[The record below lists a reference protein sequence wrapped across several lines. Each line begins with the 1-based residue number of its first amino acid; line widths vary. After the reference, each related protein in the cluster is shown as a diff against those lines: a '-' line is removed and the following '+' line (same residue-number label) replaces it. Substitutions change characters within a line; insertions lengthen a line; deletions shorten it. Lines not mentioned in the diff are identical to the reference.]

1 MPPWCEFVQI
11 VPLTMSLRWCTV
23 IARLGF
29 WTFALVSAIAA
40 SACVVEAQTYDVA
53 PGTPAG
59 SQSQTGQSKPSD
71 QPLGWGSNIQNARL
85 ARAAEQALQH
95 GDHVL
100 ALEYAQR
107 AAQATPNDPQL
118 WFLLGYAAR
127 LNGRQ
132 SLSVDSYSRGLRLS
146 PSSLEG
152 LSGLAQTY
160 SIMGRTEDAERL
172 LKQVVSADPRRRDD
186 ALLLG
191 DLYMRS
197 ADYTEALD
205 WLGRA
210 ERIQPGARSELLM
223 ALSYQHLKQMDM
235 ANRYLELA
243 KGRDPNNPDVQRTMA
258 GYYREVGSN
267 SEAIAALKSILNPK
281 PDVIAE
287 LAYTCQLDGKADDSA
302 RLYAQAANAD
312 PKDLDLQFAAAQA
325 EVADGSIDTA
335 KPFLSR
341 AAAIDAGH
349 YRLHAIRGE
358 IARLQERDQDAVME
372 YTAALASLPSSP
384 AEGPLYGIQMHM
396 DLVEVYRDMANDGAS
411 TRQLQIAQAEINA
424 LDEHEFARGQFLR
437 LRALIKMNAGD
448 LDGALADIKEDL
460 ATDPH
465 DRNSLQLNGDILMK
479 LGRTD
484 DAISVYKQ
492 ILASDPAN
500 RFALTSLGYAS
511 HAVGHDKDAEEYF
524 LRLAEVEPSLYVPY
538 LALGDFYTARHD
550 FTKAQVA
557 YSKGYALDSRKPLI
571 LAGGMNAAIEGH
583 DLDLA
588 ATWLSRVT
596 SGMQQ
601 NPQILREKERYLSF
615 KGHYQASAAVGWK
628 AIKVLPRDRDVV
640 VYLAYDLL
648 HLAQYDELLTLTS
661 KYLTVFPNEP
671 DIPLL
676 EGYVHKYQGLL
687 EQARRDFSETL
698 KRDPN
703 VTTAYV
709 NRGYMLN
716 DLHQPEAAAED
727 FEAAL
732 KREPD
737 NGEAHLGLAYAS
749 LDLHKPQAA
758 LRQAELAEL
767 ALGDSRDVH
776 MIRATAYGRQG
787 MLTKAAGEYRD
798 ALKFTPDDGALHLGL
813 GNTLF
818 AERRYHD
825 AIAELEIAKENSPEN
840 ADVYALIARS
850 YANLQDRDQTL
861 KYVQLAEE
869 HARPAP
875 DGATKSQ
882 SGGQSETLISTGEAL
897 GTLGDER
904 AAMERFR
911 QALEMPGSDR
921 VSTRLAIAQVE
932 AQQGH
937 SEDAERQIALAL
949 MEAEAGETVPPT
961 GSQYIAAADVFRTLH
976 DYQLSQTYLQHAKA
990 ASAPDAEVR
999 IGLANN
1005 YLALGDTIRAEAELA
1020 AVSATAGSSNDYQ
1033 YLLAQANVL
1042 RQQHHSAQA
1051 LTSFAQASNAEG
1063 EDQIAQ
1069 QALLQAGADEGLRLT
1084 PILSMLSD
1092 FSVEPIFEDTTVYVL
1107 DSKLDASFAVPSND
1121 TALLPPPRSSI
1132 ETQWTSAFHLHLG
1145 HIPTPSGF
1153 YQLRNSRGQI
1163 SVPSTNSIV
1172 NRNTTD
1178 HTLNIGLNPTVNL
1191 GSNVL
1196 TFNSGVQETIR
1207 RDSESP
1213 VAMNQNLFRVFAYV
1227 STSAFFNAV
1236 SFSGYAIRE
1245 AGPFTESNLH
1255 SQSLTGALDFR
1266 VGAPWG
1272 KTALVTGWGINDQ
1285 KFSPVNYED
1294 YYTSAY
1300 LGLDHRFSERL
1311 DVRAV
1316 IEDLRA
1322 WRVVGTASGNAQ
1334 DVRPAGTVDFNP
1346 RPNWGLH
1353 LATAYSSTRSFHVY
1367 DATQNGFSISY
1378 AHPFHH
1384 KFNDDSKEVVLQY
1397 PIRISA
1403 GLQEEDFFNFKGGHT
1418 QQLRPYV
1425 QITLF

>member
-1 MPPWCEFVQI
+1 M
-11 VPLTMSLRWCTV
+11 
-23 IARLGF
+23 
-29 WTFALVSAIAA
+29 VSAIAA

-287 LAYTCQLDGKADDSA
+287 LAYTYQLDGKADDSA